1 LDTSGKRE
9 KTGGRPK
16 LLLPFY
22 QTIADVLEGEIVAG
36 IPPVGQKLLSE
47 AELCER
53 FDAGR
58 HTVREAL
65 RVLRDKGL
73 IERTPGRGSVVTSDN
88 PAAWRYTQR
97 VARLSELLRYPEGV
111 RRRHIESAT
120 GKLGPDEMALA
131 DVKPESR
138 WIRLSGIRELAG
150 SGEPICWFD
159 IYIAPAY
166 ARLTKRADVESITLH
181 EEIER
186 CFGVKIDRAQVDML
200 VTRIPERIAG
210 FLGCEADTPALT
222 TVRRYFASTGDLVQF
237 SIAIHPEKR
246 YTYAM
251 EFVRA
256 D

>member
-1 LDTSGKRE
+1 MDTVGNRV

-22 QTIADVLEGEIVAG
+22 QTIADTLEGEIVSG
-36 IPPVGQKLLSE
+36 TPPVGEKLSSE

-53 FDAGR
+53 FGAGR

-111 RRRHIESAT
+111 RRRHIESET
-120 GKLGPDEMALA
+120 SRLGQDEAIMLGL
-131 DVKPESR
+131 KPGSR

-166 ARLTKRADVESITLH
+166 ARLTKRADVEAITLH
-181 EEIER
+181 EELER
-186 CFGVKIDRAQVDML
+186 SFGVEINRAQVDML

-222 TVRRYFASTGDLVQF
+222 TVRRYFASTGEVVQA
-237 SIAIHPEKR
+237 SIAMHPEKR

-251 EFVRA
+251 EFVRS